1 MIHWLN
7 LLRPLKRRKYAARR
21 GHRRIQLFAG
31 LGLVGLCLGMLSADL
46 NAGSAIITDKDIRA
60 RLALM
65 REQKAALL
73 TLSDMMAGRRT
84 FYPKTAKAARRVLI
98 ENTRKIPR
106 HFAKQRIEPNSHA
119 QPEIWTRWQDFET
132 RAQAARQAAK
142 QINVGSV
149 NGLRRSLPAMV
160 QACHSC
166 HQTYRATPNR
176 AITH

>member
-1 MIHWLN
+1 MA
-7 LLRPLKRRKYAARR
+7 RPRQRRFHIFAA
-21 GHRRIQLFAG
+21 LSV
-31 LGLVGLCLGMLSADL
+31 LGLCLGLLSADL
-46 NAGSAIITDKDIRA
+46 NAGSAVITDKDIRA

-73 TLSDMMAGRRT
+73 TLSDMMAGRRI
-84 FYPKTAKAARRVLI
+84 FHPKPAKAARRVLI

-106 HFAKQRIEPNSHA
+106 YFAKQQMEANSHA
-119 QPEIWTRWQDFET
+119 EPEIWTRWQDFET

-142 QINVGSV
+142 QINAGSV

-160 QACHSC
+160 QACHNC
-166 HQTYRATPNR
+166 HQTYRTTPNR